1 LKDTCYPFR
10 GAIEKSNP
18 TKFHKEM
25 PIICEINYPFKRYIY
40 IYICAEEIMYILIHV
55 LMRNI
60 SWRSNP
66 IDFVHHKAREHF
78 FLYKLLHLSSR
89 TICNGREYSHT
100 LTSKKIPIPCL
111 SLTISGR
118 RTCISFFSQRK
129 STRGSTHS
137 HTSNPEE
144 EFQMTS

>member
-1 LKDTCYPFR
+1 
-10 GAIEKSNP
+10 
-18 TKFHKEM
+18 M

-78 FLYKLLHLSSR
+78 FYINFCTYQVEQYAMAANIH
-89 TICNGREYSHT
+89 
-100 LTSKKIPIPCL
+100 IP
-111 SLTISGR
+111 
-118 RTCISFFSQRK
+118 
-129 STRGSTHS
+129 
-137 HTSNPEE
+137 
-144 EFQMTS
+144 